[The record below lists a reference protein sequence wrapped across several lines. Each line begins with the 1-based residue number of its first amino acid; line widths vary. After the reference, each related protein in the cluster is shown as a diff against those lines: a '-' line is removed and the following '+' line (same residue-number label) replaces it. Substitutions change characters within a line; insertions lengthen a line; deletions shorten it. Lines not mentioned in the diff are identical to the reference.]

1 MKTTVEGGRGRQ
13 RTVEAGSVEP
23 ALWGL
28 VGNTPLIP
36 LPSSTVFDRPLPS
49 VFLKAEWLNPG
60 GSVKDRAALYIL
72 RDGVARGELP
82 AKRLL
87 DSSSGNTAI
96 AYAMLGAAAGIE
108 VTVCVPANASAER
121 KALLATYGAEVIFT
135 DPLDGSDG
143 AIRAAHELA
152 ATWPHRYWYADQYN
166 HPANARAHYVTTA
179 EEIWRQTAGRITH
192 LVAGLGTTGTLM
204 GTGRR
209 LKELSAGVELVAVQP
224 DGPFHGLEGLKHL
237 ATAIVPG
244 IYDPALPTRTEFVTT
259 EDAEDAVRRL
269 AKQAG
274 LFVGWS
280 FGAALRRSWS
290 ATDSTSSGCTI
301 RTPTTRPHRPHSTAS
316 TPGPGCRTSSSAW
329 GTAGPASSRAG
340 SWPMTAGPSMRS
352 LSPARNGRSYGSDGS
367 DPNAAPPV
375 RGRA

>member
-1 MKTTVEGGRGRQ
+1 VKTAAAESGKWRQKAVE
-13 RTVEAGSVEP
+13 VAPAEP
-23 ALWGL
+23 ALWAL

-36 LPSSTVFDRPLPS
+36 LPPSAALGRPLPP
-49 VFLKAEWLNPG
+49 VLLKAEWLNPG

-87 DSSSGNTAI
+87 DASSGNTAI
-96 AYAMLGAAAGIE
+96 AYAMLGAAAGIG

-121 KALLATYGAEVIFT
+121 KALLETYGAEVIFT
-135 DPLDGSDG
+135 DPLEGSDG
-143 AIRAAHELA
+143 AIRAARELA
-152 ATWPHRYWYADQYN
+152 TARPDQYWYADQYN
-166 HPANARAHYVTTA
+166 HPANARAHYLTTG

-209 LKELSAGVELVAVQP
+209 LKEMNRAIELVAVQP
-224 DGPFHGLEGLKHL
+224 DGPFHGLEGLKYL

-244 IYDPALPTRTEFVTT
+244 IYDPTLPNRTEFVAT
-259 EDAEDAVRRL
+259 EDAEDAVRGL

-280 FGAALRRSWS
+280 SGAALVAAERVL
-290 ATDSTSSGCTI
+290 SG
-301 RTPTTRPHRPHSTAS
+301 R
-316 TPGPGCRTSSSAW
+316 
-329 GTAGPASSRAG
+329 
-340 SWPMTAGPSMRS
+340 
-352 LSPARNGRSYGSDGS
+352 
-367 DPNAAPPV
+367 PPV
-375 RGRA
+375 RASDAVVVVIAPDSGQRYLSEYRRLAGDTV

>member
-1 MKTTVEGGRGRQ
+1 MKTAAAESGKRRQKAVE
-13 RTVEAGSVEP
+13 VAPAEP
-23 ALWGL
+23 ALWAL

-36 LPSSTVFDRPLPS
+36 LPSAALGRLLPP
-49 VFLKAEWLNPG
+49 VLLKAEWLNPG
-60 GSVKDRAALYIL
+60 GSVKDRAARYIL
-72 RDGVARGELP
+72 RDGIERGELP

-87 DSSSGNTAI
+87 DASSGNTAI
-96 AYAMLGAAAGIE
+96 AYAMLGAAAGIG

-121 KALLATYGAEVIFT
+121 KALLETYGAEVIFT

-143 AIRAAHELA
+143 AILAARELA
-152 ATWPHRYWYADQYN
+152 VARPDQYWYADQYN
-166 HPANARAHYVTTA
+166 HPANARAHYLTTG

-209 LKELSAGVELVAVQP
+209 LKELNPAIELVAVQP

-244 IYDPALPTRTEFVTT
+244 IYDPALPNRTEFVAT

-280 FGAALRRSWS
+280 SGAALVAAERVLSDRPPDRASDAVVVVIAPDSGLRYLSEYRRL
-290 ATDSTSSGCTI
+290 AGDTI
-301 RTPTTRPHRPHSTAS
+301 
-316 TPGPGCRTSSSAW
+316 
-329 GTAGPASSRAG
+329 
-340 SWPMTAGPSMRS
+340 
-352 LSPARNGRSYGSDGS
+352 
-367 DPNAAPPV
+367 
-375 RGRA
+375 